1 MERIMHPLKHFS
13 RKASLVM
20 LAVLSLTLIT
30 CSTVPITGRKQLS
43 LIPSSQILGMS
54 YSEYDGFLK
63 SNKLSTDQQATA
75 MIKRVGARIQGAVER
90 YFKEKGLEDELKDYR
105 WEFNLVEDKQV
116 NAWCMP
122 GGKVVF
128 YTGILPITQTEE
140 GVAVVMGHEVA
151 HAVAEHGNE
160 RMSQGLLAQLGGVA
174 LEVALKDKPSE
185 TRNLWMSAYGLG
197 ATVGV
202 LLPFGRTQE
211 SESDHLGL
219 IFMAMAGYQ
228 PQEAVAFWQRMAAK
242 KGGQAPPEFLST
254 HPSDETRIKDIQ
266 ARLPEAMQYYNPQ
279 KP

>member
-1 MERIMHPLKHFS
+1 MNPLRS
-13 RKASLVM
+13 RRPLGHIQRKGALVLTAALSFLLVM
-20 LAVLSLTLIT
+20 

-54 YSEYDGFLK
+54 YSEYGNFLK
-63 SNKLSTDQQATA
+63 SNKVSSDQQATA
-75 MIKRVGARIQGAVER
+75 MIKRVGGRIQGAVES
-90 YFKEKGLEDELKDYR
+90 YFKEKGLEEELKDYR
-105 WEFNLVEDKQV
+105 WEFNLVEDKAV

-174 LEVALKDKPSE
+174 LDIALKDKPSE

-219 IFMAMAGYQ
+219 IFMAMAGYN
-228 PQEAVAFWQRMAAK
+228 PQEAVSFWQRMAAN

-254 HPSDETRIKDIQ
+254 HPSDDTRIRDIQ
-266 ARLPEAMQYYNPQ
+266 ANMTEALKYY

>member
-1 MERIMHPLKHFS
+1 MNPLKHFS
-13 RKASLVM
+13 RMSLLVM
-20 LAVLSLTLIT
+20 TAALSFLLVM

-63 SNKLSTDQQATA
+63 SNKLSTDQNATA
-75 MIKRVGARIQGAVER
+75 MIKRVGGRVER
-90 YFKEKGLEDELKDYR
+90 YFKEKGLEEELKDYR
-105 WEFNLVEDKQV
+105 WEFNLVEDKAV

-160 RMSQGLLAQLGGVA
+160 RMSQGLLAQLGGIG
-174 LEVALKDKPSE
+174 LEIALKDKPAE

-219 IFMAMAGYQ
+219 IFMAMAGYN
-228 PQEAVAFWQRMAAK
+228 PQEAVSFWQRMAAN

-254 HPSDETRIKDIQ
+254 HPSDQTRINDIQ
-266 ARLPEAMQYYNPQ
+266 GHMAEALKYY
-279 KP
+279 KPKP